1 MHAHRCVVVPRVP
14 DKHEAVVAETNPR
27 CRRLSKALG
36 MNDIC
41 DGVGLSAVTAGA
53 VLARLRSAVLARLR
67 VVLKHVCDLLSEA
80 EESKASCFR
89 RLLRVGV
96 ARQVAAHPPPAA
108 RPPSRPQL
116 TCQPSKGSAEPL
128 P

>member
-80 EESKASCFR
+80 EESKVLLAFGGCCELGSLD
-89 RLLRVGV
+89 RLQRTLR
-96 ARQVAAHPPPAA
+96 
-108 RPPSRPQL
+108 
-116 TCQPSKGSAEPL
+116 L
-128 P
+128 PRDHRLDRS